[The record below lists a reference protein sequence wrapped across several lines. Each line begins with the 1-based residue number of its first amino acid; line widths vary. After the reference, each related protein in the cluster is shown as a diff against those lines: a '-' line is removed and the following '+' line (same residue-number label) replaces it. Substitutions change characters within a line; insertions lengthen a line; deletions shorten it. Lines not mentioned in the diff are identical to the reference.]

1 MEVNAVQNTSY
12 QQFHAVQNK
21 KGPAESRAD
30 NTQVRK
36 QEEMRRDEYVKG
48 ELGQETSAGIYH
60 VTQDENGDRRVQ
72 YEDPN
77 QPATEKP
84 APDQPST
91 DKSAPDQPTSDK
103 SAPDKTDPAGPEKD
117 DPEKRVEECTT
128 NTDRVDREIAKLKEE
143 NQRLQQ
149 EIRSAS
155 GDEEAVRKLER
166 QLANVRNELLQKDND
181 TYRRQHADIS

>member
-30 NTQVRK
+30 NTQARK

-48 ELGQETSAGIYH
+48 EPGQETSAGIYH
-60 VTQDENGDRRVQ
+60 VTQDENGDRKVQ
-72 YEDPN
+72 YDDPN
-77 QPATEKP
+77 QPATDKP
-84 APDQPST
+84 APDQPAS
-91 DKSAPDQPTSDK
+91 DKPAPDQP
-103 SAPDKTDPAGPEKD
+103 DPARPEKD
-117 DPEKRVEECTT
+117 DPEKPVEECTT

-181 TYRRQHADIS
+181 TYRRQHADVS